1 MVNLK
6 ETKIQDLENFDWVA
20 YFEYNCTSN
29 SKRHYANNLTSGMD
43 KI

>member
-6 ETKIQDLENFDWVA
+6 ETNIEDLEN
-20 YFEYNCTSN
+20 FEYNCTSN
-29 SKRHYANNLTSGMD
+29 SKRHYANNLTSGLD